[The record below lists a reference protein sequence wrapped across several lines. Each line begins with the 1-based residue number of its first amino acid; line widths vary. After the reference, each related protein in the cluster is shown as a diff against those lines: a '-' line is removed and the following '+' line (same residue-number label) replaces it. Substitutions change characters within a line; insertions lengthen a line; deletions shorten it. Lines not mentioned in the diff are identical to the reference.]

1 MTTMRKF
8 PFQALVAWA
17 MMVFCATDECFAL
30 TPLFAASISHGGT
43 SGSASGGGGDGQMN
57 KDGLSFNE
65 LPPLPTNSVVK
76 SVAVIG
82 ATGRTG
88 KYAVEELLNRKV
100 PTVVAVVRD
109 LEKAAKLFPNP
120 PSNLVIVQCDLM
132 NQREVQKVC
141 DTVDA
146 ALWCATG
153 LSSAAGGRSNPFQT
167 AVALMGIAFQRTIDN
182 VGLTHV
188 AKGLRE
194 ENKAKNKPFY
204 VKPKEADGDD
214 NSKNK
219 EKDGLRFPKLVMCS
233 SAGVTRPIWDEAK
246 KKQFAGAAEIPIVR
260 LNPFGILD
268 VKRNSEEKLRQS
280 GIDYCIVRPSGLN
293 DNWPAGSR
301 PLFSQGDIAVGRI
314 HRKDVAEV
322 MVDAL
327 STPEATGK
335 TFEVNTLADYPK
347 ARSIREPLARLRTDK
362 QGGPSSEALLATYH
376 VLQQILPGERQN
388 AAALA
393 MGQTY
398 EQLDTDQVGRLGK
411 RGKEDLSKV

>member
-1 MTTMRKF
+1 MRKL
-8 PFQALVAWA
+8 PIPVLLVWA
-17 MMVFCATDECFAL
+17 MMVFCVTDECLAF
-30 TPLFAASISHGGT
+30 TPLFAASISHGDT
-43 SGSASGGGGDGQMN
+43 SGRASGGAGGSDGPMN
-57 KDGLSFNE
+57 KDASFNE
-65 LPPLPTNSVVK
+65 LAPMPINSVVK

-88 KYAVEELLNRKV
+88 KYAVEELLSRKV
-100 PTVVAVVRD
+100 HTVVAVVRD

-132 NQREVQKVC
+132 SQRDVQKVC

-153 LSSAAGGRSNPFQT
+153 LSSATGGRSNPLQT
-167 AVALMGIAFQRTIDN
+167 AVALIGIAFQRTIDN

-204 VKPKEADGDD
+204 VTPKKEADDD
-214 NSKNK
+214 NPNNK
-219 EKDGLRFPKLVMCS
+219 EKNGLRFPKLVMCS
-233 SAGVTRPIWDEAK
+233 SAGVTRPTWDEAK
-246 KKQFAGAAEIPIVR
+246 RKQFAGAADIPIVR

-335 TFEVNTLADYPK
+335 TFEVNTLANYPK
-347 ARSIREPLARLRTDK
+347 ARSIREPLARLQTDK

-376 VLQQILPGERQN
+376 ILQQMLPGERQN
-388 AAALA
+388 SAALA

-411 RGKEDLSKV
+411 WGQEDLSKV